1 MRIVP
6 LDRIDGPRRDEVP
19 VLHIKDVRDV
29 EAESVFS
36 EPNPLRFGKR
46 AHSNAR
52 KPMYDV
58 KIRVELLEKA

>member
-1 MRIVP
+1 MKEVP
-6 LDRIDGPRRDEVP
+6 LDRVTGPRHDDAP

-46 AHSNAR
+46 AHSTAR

-58 KIRVELLEKA
+58 KIRADLLEKA

>member
-1 MRIVP
+1 MKEVP
-6 LDRIDGPRRDEVP
+6 LDRVTGPRHDEIP

-46 AHSNAR
+46 AHANAR
-52 KPMYDV
+52 KPLYEA
-58 KIRVELLEKA
+58 KIRADLLEEA